1 MHAVALDYCTPTQYF
16 VIQDL
21 RPLGMVPQGEYET
34 RSYSPKE
41 DNGVYLDLGDNE
53 IA

>member
-1 MHAVALDYCTPTQYF
+1 MSSKEECHVDCD
-16 VIQDL
+16 VH
-21 RPLGMVPQGEYET
+21 ET